1 MIEELEA
8 RLDDFDKNVRKN
20 ALLELIKLKK
30 DGKVK
35 WAEEKEISN
44 MHCHSFFSFNGYGY
58 SPMKIAWLCK
68 KNGIKLC
75 QIVDF
80 DVLDGIEELFYAANL
95 LNLRASVGIE
105 TRVFIPEFKNKEI
118 NSPGEPG
125 IYYLMG
131 VGFTKL
137 PSHGSPAHKI
147 LTDMSHRAHMRTRKM
162 VDILNEYLDDISV
175 KYDTD
180 VISLTPNG
188 NVTERHILKAFYNK
202 SKEIFKETESFTSYW
217 ASKLHI
223 QKEDINNSLDNPH
236 DLCEIIRSKLMKKGG
251 IAYIEPDVNSFPHI
265 ETAIK
270 MITELGGIP
279 CATWLNGLSDGE
291 KNLEELLDLLISK
304 GISMMNIIP
313 DRNYNIRDKEEKR
326 NKVKNLYKAVEIAKK
341 LNLPIIAGT
350 EMNKFGQKLVD
361 DFNSKEL
368 SPIRK
373 IFMDGAYFLYDHT
386 LRQRKIKKIYKCHCE
401 ERSDVAILKD
411 EIASPS
417 VRNDRREIFR

>member
-1 MIEELEA
+1 MIEELEI
-8 RLDDFDKNVRKN
+8 RLDNFDKNVRKN

-58 SPMKIAWLCK
+58 SPIKIAWLCK

-80 DVLDGIEELFYAANL
+80 DVLDGIEELFYAADL
-95 LNLRASVGIE
+95 LNLRASIGIE
-105 TRVFIPEFKNKEI
+105 TRVFIPEFKDKEI

-137 PSHGSPAHKI
+137 PSHESPIYKI
-147 LTDMSHRAHMRTRKM
+147 LTDMSCRAHMRTRKM
-162 VDILNEYLDDISV
+162 VDILNEHLDDVRV

-188 NVTERHILKAFYNK
+188 NVTERHILRAFYNK
-202 SKEIFKETESFTSYW
+202 SKDVFKNPASFIRYW
-217 ASKLHI
+217 ISKLPV
-223 QKEDINNSLDNPH
+223 QEEDINNSLDNPH
-236 DLCEIIRSKLMKKGG
+236 VLCEIIRSKLMKKGG
-251 IAYIEPDVNSFPHI
+251 IAYIKPDSATFPEIQTVN
-265 ETAIK
+265 K
-270 MITELGGIP
+270 MTTELGGIP

-291 KNLEELLDLLISK
+291 KKLEELLALLISK

-313 DRNYNIRDKEEKR
+313 DRNYNIKDKKEKR
-326 NKVKNLYKAVEIAKK
+326 IKVKKLYKAVEIAKK
-341 LNLPIIAGT
+341 FNFPIIAGT

-373 IFMDGAYFLYDHT
+373 IFMDGAYFLYNHT
-386 LRQRKIKKIYKCHCE
+386 LMQRTKEKGK
-401 ERSDVAILKD
+401 R
-411 EIASPS
+411 
-417 VRNDRREIFR
+417 RNEKR

>member
-1 MIEELEA
+1 MIEELESH
-8 RLDDFDKNVRKN
+8 LDSFDKNVRKN

-30 DGKVK
+30 DGKVNWLK
-35 WAEEKEISN
+35 EKEISN

-58 SPMKIAWLCK
+58 SPIKIAWLCK

-75 QIVDF
+75 QVVDF
-80 DVLDGIEELFYAANL
+80 DVLDGVEELFYAANL
-95 LNLRASVGIE
+95 LNLRASIGIE
-105 TRVFIPEFKNKEI
+105 TRVFIPELKDKEI

-137 PSHGSPAHKI
+137 PSPESHAHKI

-162 VDILNEYLDDISV
+162 VDILNEYLDDIRV
-175 KYDTD
+175 EYDTD
-180 VISLTPNG
+180 VIPLTPNG

-202 SKEIFKETESFTSYW
+202 SKDVFKTPASFLRYW
-217 ASKLHI
+217 TSKLLV
-223 QKEDINNSLDNPH
+223 QEEDISNSLDNPH
-236 DLCEIIRSKLMKKGG
+236 VLCEIIRSKLMKKGG
-251 IAYIEPDVNSFPHI
+251 VAYIEPDVDSFPHI

-270 MITELGGIP
+270 MITELGAIP

-313 DRNYNIRDKEEKR
+313 DRNYNIKNEDEKR
-326 NKVKNLYKAVEIAKK
+326 IKVKNLYKAVEIAEKF
-341 LNLPIIAGT
+341 NLPIIAGT

-361 DFNSKEL
+361 DFDSEEL
-368 SPIRK
+368 TPIRK
-373 IFMDGAYFLYDHT
+373 TFMNGAYFLQNHT
-386 LRQRKIKKIYKCHCE
+386 LRQMEKGK
-401 ERSDVAILKD
+401 
-411 EIASPS
+411 
-417 VRNDRREIFR
+417 

>member
-8 RLDDFDKNVRKN
+8 RLDNFDKNVRKN
-20 ALLELIKLKK
+20 ALIELIKLKK

-35 WAEEKEISN
+35 WEEEKEISN

-58 SPMKIAWLCK
+58 SPIKIAWLCK

-80 DVLDGIEELFYAANL
+80 DVLDGIEELFYAADL

-105 TRVFIPEFKNKEI
+105 TRVFIPEFKDKEI

-131 VGFTKL
+131 AGFTKL
-137 PSHGSPAHKI
+137 PSPESPASKI
-147 LTDMSHRAHMRTRKM
+147 LKDMSHRAHMRTKKM
-162 VDILNEYLDDISV
+162 VDILNEHLDDIRV

-188 NVTERHILKAFYNK
+188 NVTERHILRAFYNK
-202 SKEIFKETESFTSYW
+202 SKGVFKNPASFIRYW
-217 ASKLHI
+217 TSKLPVHE
-223 QKEDINNSLDNPH
+223 EDINNSPNNPH
-236 DLCEIIRSKLMKKGG
+236 VLCEIIRSKLMKKGG
-251 IAYIEPDVNSFPHI
+251 IAYIKPDINSFPHI

-270 MITELGGIP
+270 MITESGAIP

-291 KNLEELLDLLISK
+291 KNLEELLNLLISK

-313 DRNYNIRDKEEKR
+313 DRNYNIKDEEEKR
-326 NKVKNLYKAVEIAKK
+326 IKVKNLYEAVEIAKK

-368 SPIRK
+368 SPLRK
-373 IFMDGAYFLYDHT
+373 TFMDGAYFLGE
-386 LRQRKIKKIYKCHCE
+386 RKKQK
-401 ERSDVAILKD
+401 
-411 EIASPS
+411 
-417 VRNDRREIFR
+417 

>member
-1 MIEELEA
+1 MIEELET
-8 RLDDFDKNVRKN
+8 RLDNFDKNVRKN

-58 SPMKIAWLCK
+58 SPIKIAWICK

-80 DVLDGIEELFYAANL
+80 DVLDGIEEFFYATDL

-105 TRVFIPEFKNKEI
+105 TRVFIPELKDKEI

-137 PSHGSPAHKI
+137 PSPESPANKI
-147 LTDMSHRAHMRTRKM
+147 LKDMSHRAHMRTRKM
-162 VDILNEYLDDISV
+162 VDMLNDYLSDIRVEYN
-175 KYDTD
+175 TD
-180 VISLTPNG
+180 VIPLTPNG
-188 NVTERHILKAFYNK
+188 NVTERHILRAFYNK
-202 SKEIFKETESFTSYW
+202 SKDVFQNTESFIRYW
-217 ASKLHI
+217 TSKLSV
-223 QKEDINNSLDNPH
+223 QEKDISNGLDNPH
-236 DLCEIIRSKLMKKGG
+236 VLCGIIRPKLMKKDG
-251 IAYIEPDVNSFPHI
+251 IAYIKPTSATFP
-265 ETAIK
+265 EVQTANK
-270 MITELGGIP
+270 MITELDGIP

-313 DRNYNIRDKEEKR
+313 DRNYNIRNPDEKR
-326 NKVKNLYKAVEIAKK
+326 IKVKNLYKAVEIAKK

-361 DFNSKEL
+361 DFNSEEL

-373 IFMDGAYFLYDHT
+373 VFMDGAYFLHNHT
-386 LRQRKIKKIYKCHCE
+386 LRQIG
-401 ERSDVAILKD
+401 EREKAK
-411 EIASPS
+411 
-417 VRNDRREIFR
+417 